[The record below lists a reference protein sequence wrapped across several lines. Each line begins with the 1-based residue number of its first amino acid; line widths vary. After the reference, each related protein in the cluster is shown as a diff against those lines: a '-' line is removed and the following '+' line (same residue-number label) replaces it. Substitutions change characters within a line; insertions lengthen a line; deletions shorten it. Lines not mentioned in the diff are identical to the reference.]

1 MLTKKDIK
9 NKQIAIYDPDRKGI
23 FIHKDQLEGSGF
35 KAGDKFSVKKGQREL
50 FALTIIKDDDG
61 DIVFDKTGIFLK
73 RTRRVD
79 IFLGGIFDEY
89 VIYFEPKKPDTIK
102 IKPLEMALKRNHFD

>member
-1 MLTKKDIK
+1 MLTKADIK
-9 NKQIAIYDPDRKGI
+9 NKHIAIYDPDRKGI
-23 FIHKDQLEGSGF
+23 FIHRDQLEGSKF
-35 KAGDKFSVKKGQREL
+35 KPGDKFSVKKGQREL

-61 DIVFDKTGIFLK
+61 DIVFDKSGIFLK

-89 VIYFEPKKPDTIK
+89 VIYFEPEKPGTIK